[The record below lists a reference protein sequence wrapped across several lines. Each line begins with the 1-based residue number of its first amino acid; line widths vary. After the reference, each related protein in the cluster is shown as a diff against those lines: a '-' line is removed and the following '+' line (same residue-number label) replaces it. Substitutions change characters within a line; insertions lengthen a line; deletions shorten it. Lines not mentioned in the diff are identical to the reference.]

1 MVGLLQWTPSS
12 ITQLRKVEP
21 SDFCG
26 GHLVRPPLDHTDHTR
41 LPNVEPGDTRPPGCR
56 PYAGGR
62 ASSSYLHLLTYK
74 QISFMVL
81 IVLKSK

>member
-12 ITQLRKVEP
+12 NTWLHIVEP
-21 SDFCG
+21 SDLWGPSHEAPIF
-26 GHLVRPPLDHTDHTR
+26 DHTDHTK
-41 LPNVEPGDTRPPGCR
+41 LPSVDPGHTCLPGCG

-62 ASSSYLHLLTYK
+62 VYSSYLHLLTYN

>member
-1 MVGLLQWTPSS
+1 MDSFIKHLAH
-12 ITQLRKVEP
+12 IAEP
-21 SDFCG
+21 SDLWGPSHEAPIF
-26 GHLVRPPLDHTDHTR
+26 DHTDHTR
-41 LPNVEPGDTRPPGCR
+41 LPSVEPGHICPPGCG

-62 ASSSYLHLLTYK
+62 VSSSYLYLLTYK